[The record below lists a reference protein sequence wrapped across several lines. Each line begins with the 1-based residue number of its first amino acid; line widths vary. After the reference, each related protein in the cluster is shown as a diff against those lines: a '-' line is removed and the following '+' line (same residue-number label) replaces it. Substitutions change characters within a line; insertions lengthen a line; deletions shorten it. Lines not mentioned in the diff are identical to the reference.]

1 SMSLHDALPILAAGR
16 STFEFGRMGYAPKI
30 FGKVHP
36 KTKAPANALLFNMLI
51 GIIALLTGRTGEII
65 TIAVF
70 GALGLYIIAMIAFFA
85 LRKKEPGL
93 ERPFKAPAY
102 PAFRAIAVLAL
113 VAMIVYN
120 PLLALLYFV
129 MLLGSYG
136 LFVLVY
142 KPKKSVKQPV
152 T

>member
-1 SMSLHDALPILAAGR
+1 
-16 STFEFGRMGYAPKI
+16 FGRMGYAPKV

-93 ERPFKAPAY
+93 DRPFKTPAY
-102 PAFRAIAVLAL
+102 PAFPAIALFIAVLAL

-129 MLLGSYG
+129 MLLGSHG
-136 LFVLVY
+136 RFVFIY
-142 KPKKSVKQPV
+142 KTKKSYQQ
-152 T
+152 TLT